1 MTIIISIFDTLFF
14 KPIVNL
20 LIILE
25 GSLASL
31 GVPGSLG
38 IAIILL
44 TIIIRMLVWPFMAS
58 QIKMSKKMAEIKP
71 HLDALKLKHKDDK
84 QAMAKAQ
91 MELYKEH
98 GVNPAGGCIPAL
110 IQLPVF
116 IALVNTISVM
126 FNSQGGLEQVNN
138 LLYSA
143 SWQLKAL
150 PNPDFF
156 GLNLASKP
164 SEFAT
169 QGYLLVLIP
178 VLTGVLTFVQSKMA
192 MPQAVKPYPT
202 DSKKELQEKAK
213 EEDMMTQMQSQ
224 MVYMMP
230 LMFTFLGFTFPVGL
244 ALYWN
249 VFTILGIF
257 QQYTITGWGGM
268 KGIVGLWKAHKALQ
282 RL

>member
-1 MTIIISIFDTLFF
+1 MIIVDIFNFLFF
-14 KPIVNL
+14 NPIVNL
-20 LIILE
+20 LVILE
-25 GSLASL
+25 GSLSSM
-31 GVPGSLG
+31 GVPGALG
-38 IAIILL
+38 LAIILL
-44 TIIIRMLVWPFMAS
+44 TLLIRILVWPFMAS
-58 QIKMSKKMAEIKP
+58 QIRMSKKMAEIKP
-71 HLDALKLKHKDDK
+71 HLDVIKEKHKDDK
-84 QAMAKAQ
+84 QALAKAQ

-126 FNSQGGLEQVNN
+126 FNSQDGLSKINA
-138 LLYSA
+138 LLYSP
-143 SWQLKAL
+143 SWHLNAL
-150 PNPDFF
+150 PNADFF
-156 GLNLASKP
+156 GVNLATKP

-169 QGYLLVLIP
+169 HGYLLVLIP

-192 MPQAVKPYPT
+192 MPQAVAPYPN
-202 DSKKELQEKAK
+202 DSKKELKEKAK

-249 VFTILGIF
+249 AFTLVGIF

-268 KGIVGLWKAHKALQ
+268 EDILRKIKQVV
-282 RL
+282 R